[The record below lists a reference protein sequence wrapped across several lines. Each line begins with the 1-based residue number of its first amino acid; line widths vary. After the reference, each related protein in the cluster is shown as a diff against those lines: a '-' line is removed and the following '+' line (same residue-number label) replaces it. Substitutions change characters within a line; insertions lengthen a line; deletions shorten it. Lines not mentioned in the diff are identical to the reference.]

1 LLRHRRG
8 GEALPVTRTI
18 PVNETRY
25 LCIHGH
31 FYQPPRE
38 NPWLEAIELQD
49 SAAPYH
55 DWNERI
61 TAECYAP
68 NSAARILDAQGL
80 IAKIVN
86 NYSGISFNFG
96 PTLLSWMKDKDP
108 ATYQKILDADR
119 ASAER
124 FSGHG
129 SAIAQCYNHM
139 IMPLAN
145 ARDKL
150 TQVIWGIEDFRFRFG
165 RRPEGMWLPE
175 TAVDL
180 ETLDLMAQHGIQF
193 TILAPS
199 QAKSMDGIDVTG
211 QRIDP
216 ARAYRQKLPSGRSI
230 HLFFYDG
237 PVSQAV
243 AFERLL
249 NDGGRFAS
257 RLLDALSDQR
267 EGPQLAHIATDGET
281 YGHHHAFGDMA
292 LAYALDH
299 IERSGLAKITNYG
312 EFLEKHPA
320 EHDADVLENTAW
332 SCVHG
337 VGRWSTNCG
346 CNSGGHGDWNQEWR
360 APLRRAL
367 DWLRDEVAPCYEKM
381 AARFFKNPW
390 TARNNYIHVI
400 LDRMPESRERF
411 AAANFRRKSIK
422 GADRVNVW
430 KLLELQRHAML
441 MYTSCGWFF
450 DELSG
455 IETVQVIQ
463 YAGRVV
469 QLAEELFGN
478 QFEER
483 FLEKLALA
491 KSNIAEHGDGRAIY
505 EKFVK
510 PASVDLLKLGA
521 HYAMSSLFESYPDN
535 TRIYAY
541 SVDNKDYRLKRSGKM
556 RLAFGK
562 ARFTSEITQDSEM
575 LMFGV
580 LHFGDHNLH
589 GGVALYSSEDAYRE
603 LSKSTR
609 EAFNRSDLAATIHC
623 LDQGFAGHTYSLKNL
638 FRDEQRKVLTE
649 VLESTVEHSFS
660 VAREIY
666 EDQAQLLQFMSDC
679 GIPIPR
685 ELKAAA
691 EVALNGLLRQALAS
705 PDLDQAA
712 IQTLLEEMRIASI
725 PLDQNGLEIVLR
737 RNLEKGAGS
746 FFEDSANLERLT
758 KFRENLVAARS
769 LPFPLVLW
777 SVQNSCYEV
786 LQKAYPQMREPQI
799 HEKDWMEQ
807 FRQLAALLSLQVPE
821 PQLQEP
827 RS

>member
-1 LLRHRRG
+1 M
-8 GEALPVTRTI
+8 
-18 PVNETRY
+18 NENRY

-68 NSAARILDAQGL
+68 NSAARILDAEGR

-86 NYSGISFNFG
+86 NYSSISFNFG
-96 PTLLSWMKDKDP
+96 PTLLSWMKDKVP
-108 ATYQKILDADR
+108 ETYQGILEADR
-119 ASAER
+119 VSAQR

-129 SAIAQCYNHM
+129 SALAQCYNHM

-165 RRPEGMWLPE
+165 RDPEGMWLPE

-199 QAKSMDGIDVTG
+199 QAKSVDGVDVTG
-211 QRIDP
+211 QRVDP
-216 ARAYRQKLPSGRSI
+216 ARAYQQKLPSGRSI
-230 HLFFYDG
+230 NLFFYDG

-249 NDGGRFAS
+249 NDGQRFAR

-281 YGHHHAFGDMA
+281 YGHHHPFGDMA
-292 LAYALDH
+292 LAYALGH
-299 IERSGLAKITNYG
+299 IESSGLAKVTNYG

-320 EHDADVLENTAW
+320 EHDAEVLENTAW

-337 VGRWSTNCG
+337 VGRWNTNCG
-346 CNSGGHGDWNQEWR
+346 CNSGGHGEWNQEWR
-360 APLRRAL
+360 GPLRAAL
-367 DWLRDEVAPCYEKM
+367 DWLRDEIAPYYEKM
-381 AARFFKNPW
+381 ARRFFKDPW
-390 TARNNYIHVI
+390 AARNNYIHVI
-400 LDRMPESRERF
+400 LDRSPESRERF
-411 AAANFRRKSIK
+411 AAANFRRKTMK
-422 GADRVNVW
+422 ADDRVNVW
-430 KLLELQRHAML
+430 KLLEMQRHAML

-450 DELSG
+450 DELTG

-463 YAGRVV
+463 YAGRVL

-478 QFEER
+478 HFER
-483 FLEKLALA
+483 HFLEKLALA
-491 KSNIAEHGDGRAIY
+491 KSNILEHRDGAAVY

-521 HYAMSSLFESYPDN
+521 HYAMSSLFETYPEN

-541 SVDNKDYRLKRSGKM
+541 SVENKDYRLKRSGKM

-562 ARFTSEITQDSEM
+562 ARFTSEITQDSDH

-589 GGVALYSSEDAYRE
+589 GGVAPYRSEEAYRD
-603 LSKSTR
+603 LSKSTLD
-609 EAFNRSDLAATIHC
+609 AFSRSDLAATIHC

-638 FRDEQRKVLTE
+638 FRDEQRRVLTE
-649 VLESTVEHSFS
+649 VLEPTVEHSFS
-660 VAREIY
+660 VAREMY
-666 EDQAQLLQFMSDC
+666 EDQTQLLHFMSDC

-691 EVALNGLLRQALAS
+691 EVALNGLLRQALAAGE
-705 PDLDQAA
+705 LDQTA
-712 IQTLLEEMRIASI
+712 IQGLLEEMRIAGI
-725 PLDQNGLEIVLR
+725 PLDQQGLEIVLR
-737 RNLEKGAGS
+737 RNLEKGADR
-746 FFEDSANLERLT
+746 FFEDPTNLPGLT
-758 KFRENLVAARS
+758 KFRENLVAAGS
-769 LPFPLVLW
+769 VPFPLVLW
-777 SVQNSCYEV
+777 SVQNRCYEV
-786 LQKAYPQMREPQI
+786 LQKIYPQLRE
-799 HEKDWMEQ
+799 HAAHDKAAALWVAE
-807 FRQLAALLSLQVPE
+807 FRELAGLLSLLVIDPE
-821 PQLQEP
+821 A
-827 RS
+827 

>member
-1 LLRHRRG
+1 
-8 GEALPVTRTI
+8 
-18 PVNETRY
+18 VNENKY

-68 NSAARILDAQGL
+68 NSAARILDAEGR

-96 PTLLSWMKDKDP
+96 PTLLSWMKDKAP
-108 ATYQKILDADR
+108 QTYQGILDADR
-119 ASAER
+119 ASAQR

-145 ARDKL
+145 TRDKL
-150 TQVIWGIEDFRFRFG
+150 TQVLWGIQDFRFRFG
-165 RRPEGMWLPE
+165 RHPEGMWLPE

-180 ETLDLMAQHGIQF
+180 ETLDLMAQQGIQF

-199 QAKSMDGIDVTG
+199 QAKTMDGVDVTG

-216 ARAYRQKLPSGRSI
+216 ARVYRQKLPSGRSI
-230 HLFFYDG
+230 NLLFYDG

-249 NDGGRFAS
+249 NDGGRFAR
-257 RLLDALSDQR
+257 RLLDAFSDQR

-299 IERSGLAKITNYG
+299 IESSGLAKITNYG

-320 EHDADVLENTAW
+320 EHDAEVLENTAW

-337 VGRWSTNCG
+337 VGRWNANCG
-346 CNSGGHGDWNQEWR
+346 CNSGGHGEWNQEWR
-360 APLRRAL
+360 APLREAL
-367 DWLRDEVAPCYEKM
+367 DWLRDEIAASYEKM
-381 AARFFKNPW
+381 AGRFFKDPW
-390 TARNNYIHVI
+390 AARNNYIHVI
-400 LDRMPESRERF
+400 LDRSPESRERF
-411 AAANFRRKSIK
+411 AAANFRRKTIK
-422 GADRVNVW
+422 GADRVNIW
-430 KLLELQRHAML
+430 KLLEMQRHAML

-450 DELSG
+450 DELTG

-463 YAGRVV
+463 YAGRVI
-469 QLAEELFGN
+469 QLAEELFGSGIEKR
-478 QFEER
+478 FER
-483 FLEKLALA
+483 GFLAKLALA
-491 KSNIAEHGDGRAIY
+491 KSNIGEHGDGAAIY
-505 EKFVK
+505 EKFVQ

-589 GGVALYSSEDAYRE
+589 GGVALYRSEEAYRD
-603 LSKSTR
+603 LSKSAR
-609 EAFNRSDLAATIHC
+609 DSFSRSDLPSTIHS

-666 EDQAQLLQFMSDC
+666 EGQAQLLRFMSDC

-691 EVALNGLLRQALAS
+691 EVALNGLLHQALAA
-705 PDLDQAA
+705 PELDKAA
-712 IQTLLEEMRIASI
+712 IQGLLEEMHIAGI
-725 PLDQNGLEIVLR
+725 PLDQGGLEIVLR
-737 RNLEKGAGS
+737 RNLERGADL
-746 FFEDSANLERLT
+746 FFEDPRNLARLA
-758 KFRENLVAARS
+758 KFRDNLIAARA
-769 LPFPLVLW
+769 LPFRLVLW
-777 SVQNSCYEV
+777 SVQNRCYEV
-786 LQKAYPQMREPQI
+786 LQKVYPGVRENGRNEEDDAAWFAQYR
-799 HEKDWMEQ
+799 E
-807 FRQLAALLSLQVPE
+807 LAALLSLSVTD
-821 PQLQEP
+821 QEP
-827 RS
+827 

>member
-1 LLRHRRG
+1 MLRHRRG
-8 GEALPVTRTI
+8 GEAGNSH
-18 PVNETRY
+18 VNENRY

-68 NSAARILDAQGL
+68 NSAARILDAAGR

-96 PTLLSWMKDKDP
+96 PTLLSWMKDKAP
-108 ATYQKILDADR
+108 EAYQSILDSDR
-119 ASAER
+119 VSAQR

-129 SAIAQCYNHM
+129 SALAQCYNHM

-165 RRPEGMWLPE
+165 RDPEGMWLPE

-180 ETLDLMAQHGIQF
+180 ETLDLMAQRGIQF
-193 TILAPS
+193 SILAPS
-199 QAKSMDGIDVTG
+199 QAKTMDGIDVTG

-216 ARAYRQKLPSGRSI
+216 ARVYRQKLPSGCSI
-230 HLFFYDG
+230 NLFFYDG
-237 PVSQAV
+237 PISRAV

-249 NDGGRFAS
+249 DNGGRFAQ
-257 RLLDALSDQR
+257 RLLDGFSDQR
-267 EGPQLAHIATDGET
+267 VGPQLAHIATDGET

-299 IERSGLAKITNYG
+299 IESHGLAKVTNYG
-312 EFLEKHPA
+312 EFLEQQPA
-320 EHDADVLENTAW
+320 EHDVEILENTAW

-337 VGRWSTNCG
+337 VGRWNSNCG
-346 CNSGGHGDWNQEWR
+346 CNSGGHGEWNQLWR
-360 APLRRAL
+360 APLREAL
-367 DWLRDEVAPCYEKM
+367 DWLRDEIAPHYEKM
-381 AARFFKNPW
+381 ARRFFKDPW
-390 TARNNYIHVI
+390 AARNNYIHVI
-400 LDRMPESRERF
+400 LDRAPESRERF
-411 AAANFRRKSIK
+411 AAANFRRKNMKS
-422 GADRVNVW
+422 GDRATAW
-430 KLLELQRHAML
+430 KLLEMQRHAML

-463 YAGRVV
+463 YAGRVI

-478 QFEER
+478 NGDRSFER
-483 FLEKLALA
+483 DFLEKLALA
-491 KSNIAEHGDGRAIY
+491 KSNIPAYGDGAAIY

-521 HYAMSSLFESYPDN
+521 HYAMSSLFEDYAGN

-541 SVDNKDYRLKRSGKM
+541 SVNNKDYRLKRSGKM

-575 LMFGV
+575 LMYGV

-589 GGVALYSSEDAYRE
+589 GGVALYRSEEAYRD
-603 LSKSTR
+603 LTRSTR
-609 EAFNRSDLAATIHC
+609 DAFGRSDLATTIHC

-649 VLESTVEHSFS
+649 VLESTVEHSFA

-666 EDQAQLLQFMSDC
+666 EDQAQLLRFMSDC
-679 GIPIPR
+679 GIPVPR

-691 EVALNGLLRQALAS
+691 EVALNGLLRQALAA
-705 PDLDQAA
+705 PEIDQAT
-712 IQTLLEEMRIASI
+712 IQSFLEEMRIAGV
-725 PLDQNGLEIVLR
+725 PLDQAGLEIVLR
-737 RNLEKGAGS
+737 RNLEHGGDR
-746 FFEDSANLERLT
+746 FFDDPKNLALLT
-758 KFRENLVAARS
+758 KFRDNLIAARS

-777 SVQNSCYEV
+777 SVQNRCYE
-786 LQKAYPQMREPQI
+786 LLRKIDPQADPRLVAECRELAGLL
-799 HEKDWMEQ
+799 
-807 FRQLAALLSLQVPE
+807 QLATE
-821 PQLQEP
+821 
-827 RS
+827 